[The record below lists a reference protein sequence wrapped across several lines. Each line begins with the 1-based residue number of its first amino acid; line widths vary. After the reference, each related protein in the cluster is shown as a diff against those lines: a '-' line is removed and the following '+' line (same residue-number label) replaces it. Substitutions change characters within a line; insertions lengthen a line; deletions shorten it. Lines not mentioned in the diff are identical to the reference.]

1 MFPKIITIIVAAT
14 MLWGGCVKAAPVP
27 DAGSI
32 LQQQQQQQAAQVE
45 ELMKPETQQAQVE
58 ELLKPD
64 EASQQTLPA
73 DLAVRVFVKG
83 FKFVGFEGMAT
94 DGELQPLVS
103 GSVEKNLTFG
113 ELDEIAGNITAYL
126 KSKGWLLA
134 SVYLPTQ
141 DATSGIIEVH
151 INQGKSDG
159 NLSIIRDNSVRICN
173 KVLRRIAVKSY
184 RKGYPL
190 NERRLERSVLLMND
204 LPGISAQATLAPGN
218 ISGSSEL
225 KYFVK
230 EGPLLSGVAWGD
242 NHGNR
247 YTGSIVGG
255 ANLLI
260 NDPFR
265 RGEQFS
271 LMLNRS
277 EGLFQGGIS
286 YTSPFCPN
294 PGLSGTLKF
303 TGMHYKLL
311 EEFSDLGYEG
321 NSYNFGAG
329 LSYKV
334 IRSRKM
340 NLTTEA
346 EYGYKNLTDKA
357 FDINLRDRSI
367 NSMTLTVKG
376 DYQDVLLLGGYTSW
390 SAGLTF
396 GNLHESLKK
405 DLRLINANAEG
416 GYTRINLRVS
426 RLQRFY
432 DRLSMDLSLTS
443 QTAFKN
449 LDSSEKFFLGGPNS
463 VRAYPLGEGSGDE
476 GRLIKADLLYKIPTP
491 AKWGEL
497 KAGVFFDAGHI
508 TLNKERYSGDVYTAT
523 NRNGYWLQGAGV
535 EVRYDISKK
544 FVVQGSWA
552 QVIGENPGRSVIG
565 NNSDGRNDK
574 SRVWLQGMMF
584 F

>member
-1 MFPKIITIIVAAT
+1 MFPKIITLIVAAAL
-14 MLWGGCVKAAPVP
+14 LWGGSLKADPVP

-32 LQQQQQQQAAQVE
+32 LQQQQQQQAAQVQ
-45 ELMKPETQQAQVE
+45 ELMKPETQEAQVQ

-64 EASQQTLPA
+64 ESSQQSLPA
-73 DLAVRVFVKG
+73 DLVVKVFVKG

-94 DGELQPLVS
+94 DSELQPLVS
-103 GSVEKNLTFG
+103 GSIGKNLTFG
-113 ELDEIAGNITAYL
+113 DLDEIAGNITAYL
-126 KSKGWLLA
+126 KSQGWLLA

-159 NLSIIRDNSVRICN
+159 NLSIMRDNSVRICN

-184 RKGYPL
+184 RNGYPL

-204 LPGISAQATLAPGN
+204 LPGISAQATLAPGT

-230 EGPLLSGVAWGD
+230 EGPLLSGVAWVD

-255 ANLLI
+255 ANLLV

-265 RGEQFS
+265 RGEQVS
-271 LMLNRS
+271 LTLNRS
-277 EGLFQGGIS
+277 EGLLQGGIE

-294 PGLSGTLKF
+294 PGLTGTLKF
-303 TGMHYKLL
+303 SGMHYKLL
-311 EEFSDLGYEG
+311 EEFSNLGYEG

-334 IRSRKM
+334 IRSRKI

-346 EYGYKNLTDKA
+346 EYGYKNLTDKS

-367 NSMTLTVKG
+367 NSMTLGIKG
-376 DYQDVLLLGGYTSW
+376 DYQDVFLRGGYTTLST
-390 SAGLTF
+390 GVTF
-396 GNLHESLKK
+396 GNLHEAIK
-405 DLRLINANAEG
+405 DRRLNNAEG

-476 GRLIKADLLYKIPTP
+476 GSLIKADLLYKIPTP

-523 NRNGYWLQGAGV
+523 NRNDYWLQGAGI
-535 EVRYDISKK
+535 EIRYDISRK
-544 FVVQGSWA
+544 FVIQGSWA
-552 QVIGENPGRSVIG
+552 QVIGDNPGRSVFG